1 MGMAVLSEIVRNVLV
16 IVLVAS
22 FIELMLPEG
31 NLRPFVRFAMGL
43 FILIAVLNPVA
54 GVLFE
59 DRTINVEW
67 WDLKADPRQ
76 QEQILEQGEKINR
89 QIWDSHQQVLSDK
102 VAGQISAVAMLVP
115 GVEDVE
121 TRVVLNES
129 GAVESMRLIVKA
141 QSAVPEEEGGRVGVF
156 GSSAADL
163 SPEEQEAIRNK
174 LSTII
179 KNLYGFDDTAVQ
191 IEFQGG

>member
-1 MGMAVLSEIVRNVLV
+1 MAVLSEIVRNVLV

>member
-67 WDLKADPRQ
+67 WDLKAEPRQ

>member
-1 MGMAVLSEIVRNVLV
+1 MAVLSEIVRNVLV

-31 NLRPFVRFAMGL
+31 TLRPFVRFAMGL